1 MAIHDSV
8 AVYTAADNIQAS
20 ILRDVLADACIEAH
34 VMDDVSM
41 IGVWFGGLASQL
53 HRPKV
58 VVDRRDADASAEIV
72 RNFDAEWKATGAAEK
87 DSQKANDGV
96 PITVVCDECG
106 KSSSF
111 PASERGSVQNCPHCR
126 AYVDVGE
133 VEFDGEWGDSE
144 VTAR

>member
-8 AVYTAADNIQAS
+8 AVYVAADNIQAS
-20 ILRDVLADACIEAH
+20 ILRDVLADAGIEAH

-58 VVDRRDADASAEIV
+58 VVDRRDAEVAAEIV
-72 RNFDAEWKATGAAEK
+72 RNFDAEWQATGAVK
-87 DSQKANDGV
+87 KAPTTEDNGA

-111 PASERGSVQNCPHCR
+111 PASDRGSVQNCPHCR
-126 AYVDVGE
+126 SYVDVGE
-133 VEFDGEWGDSE
+133 VEFDGEWGAADD
-144 VTAR
+144 TA